1 MATYF
6 IDFNGNVLPIVP
18 ADFRPKVGLPERKK
32 TGRSLGMIP
41 ERSVGIG
48 SNTSIPQ
55 WFELSEIQH
64 AHQTILAQI
73 AQKTHMNQQLEREVT
88 LILGM
93 LVSLYI
99 VFHLLYFVLIVACCT
114 QRRIS
119 RR

>member
-1 MATYF
+1 MTKYF
-6 IDFNGNVLPIVP
+6 IDFNGNVLPIL
-18 ADFRPKVGLPERKK
+18 AGGLNA
-32 TGRSLGMIP
+32 IP
-41 ERSVGIG
+41 EFA
-48 SNTSIPQ
+48 SNTSSPVAYSIPQ